1 MAKINISPQ
10 EFPDIIMA
18 FLFDKMIHPDEV
30 VPGNEEFNKIMKK
43 FKDKGMVTNLRDY
56 YLYMNKDNR
65 RKYKLVKRSLEGDAT
80 STAIINIQPEGF
92 EKDIKKKKK
101 SLLKRIIGKLVASTE
116 FNDEEKQ
123 LLQEVIENE

>member
-18 FLFDKMIHPDEV
+18 FLFDKMIHPDEI
-30 VPGNEEFNKIMKK
+30 VPGNKEFDRIMKV
-43 FKDKGMVTNLRDY
+43 FKAKGMVTNLRDY
-56 YLYMNKDNR
+56 YLEMNKDNR
-65 RKYKLVKRSLEGDAT
+65 RKYKLIKKPLEADAT

-92 EKDIKKKKK
+92 EKDTKQKKK